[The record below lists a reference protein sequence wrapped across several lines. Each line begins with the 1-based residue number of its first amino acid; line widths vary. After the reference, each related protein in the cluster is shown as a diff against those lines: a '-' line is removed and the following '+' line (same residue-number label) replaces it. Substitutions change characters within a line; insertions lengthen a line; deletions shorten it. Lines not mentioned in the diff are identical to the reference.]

1 MRAYSMDPREKIG
14 ASVKKGIPESA
25 AAYTT
30 PKAACRKS
38 EPEASEDFRHQAT
51 GFSKIDL

>member
-1 MRAYSMDPREKIG
+1 MDPREKIG